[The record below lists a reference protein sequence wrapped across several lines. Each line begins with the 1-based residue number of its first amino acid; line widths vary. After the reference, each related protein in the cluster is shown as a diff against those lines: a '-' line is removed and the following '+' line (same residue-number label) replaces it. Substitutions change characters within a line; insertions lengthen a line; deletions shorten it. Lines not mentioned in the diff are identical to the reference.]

1 MLSLSNRITKN
12 KDFEEVH
19 KKGDFFSF
27 GIVFLKIKKNNL
39 GYTRFGI
46 SIGLKFSKKA
56 TERNKIKRK
65 LRLIL
70 DQKFPSVKKGFDIV
84 IGIKKRDGLPDNQE
98 LMRDIEK
105 SLKLGRVIN

>member
-1 MLSLSNRITKN
+1 MLSLENRITKN

-27 GIVFLKIKKNNL
+27 GMIFLKIKKNKL

-56 TERNKIKRK
+56 TKRNKIKRK

-70 DQKFPSVKKGFDIV
+70 AKEFPKMKKGFDIV
-84 IGIKKRDGLPDNQE
+84 VGIKKKDGLLNNQE
-98 LMRDIEK
+98 LTRDIEK

>member
-1 MLSLSNRITKN
+1 MLSLENRITKN

-27 GIVFLKIKKNNL
+27 GLVFLKIKKNNL

-56 TERNKIKRK
+56 VERNKIKRK
-65 LRLIL
+65 LRFIL
-70 DQKFPSVKKGFDIV
+70 GQELPSVKKGFDIV
-84 IGIKKRDGLPDNQE
+84 VGIKKRNDFPNNQE
-98 LMRDIEK
+98 LKQDIEK

>member
-1 MLSLSNRITKN
+1 MLSLENRITKN
-12 KDFEEVH
+12 KDFKEVH

-27 GIVFLKIKKNNL
+27 GMIFLKIKKNKL

-70 DQKFPSVKKGFDIV
+70 AKEFPKMKKGFDIV
-84 IGIKKRDGLPDNQE
+84 VGIKKKDGLLNNQE
-98 LMRDIEK
+98 LTRDIEK